1 MSKADDIAE
10 EYPDVEMLIV
20 DGYDDCI
27 VGVAE
32 RCGQQPLLVYDEDLM
47 IQVLQE
53 DMSYE
58 DAVDFFNFNIAGA
71 WMGDGT
77 PLFLKFK

>member
-1 MSKADDIAE
+1 
-10 EYPDVEMLIV
+10 
-20 DGYDDCI
+20 
-27 VGVAE
+27 
-32 RCGQQPLLVYDEDLM
+32 M
-47 IQVLQE
+47 IQFLQE

>member
-32 RCGQQPLLVYDEDLM
+32 RCGQQPLLVYDEDL
-47 IQVLQE
+47 
-53 DMSYE
+53 
-58 DAVDFFNFNIAGA
+58 
-71 WMGDGT
+71 
-77 PLFLKFK
+77 KR